1 MTNSNQLVAWV
12 ILTTGV
18 ALAVV
23 LGLWGT
29 RDLAFDSARWNAPKQ
44 RSSWRLR
51 MANWLVKKEF
61 LLGKTRNEVV
71 SILGAPSDAPWF
83 NFSNWDLAFDL
94 FECTLTLQ
102 SLALAIRFDEQGL
115 VTECQVVSG

>member
-1 MTNSNQLVAWV
+1 MFTS
-12 ILTTGV
+12 
-18 ALAVV
+18 
-23 LGLWGT
+23 T
-29 RDLAFDSARWNAPKQ
+29 RQQNNAQYSADGKHVAFDSARWHAPKQ

-51 MANWLVKKEF
+51 MANWLVKKKF

-83 NFSNWDLAFDL
+83 KFSDWDLAFDL
-94 FECTLTLQ
+94 FECTFALQ

-115 VTECQVVSG
+115 VTECQVVSE